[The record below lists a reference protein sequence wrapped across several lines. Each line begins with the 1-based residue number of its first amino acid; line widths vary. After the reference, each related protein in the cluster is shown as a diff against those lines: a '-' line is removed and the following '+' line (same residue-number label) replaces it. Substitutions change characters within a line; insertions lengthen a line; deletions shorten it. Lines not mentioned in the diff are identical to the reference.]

1 MLTDNLHNLDLQLG
15 AAYGGKEVAW
25 RERCIHAN
33 DWRAA
38 LAVPASMHLLFFV
51 TTAVG
56 PLSLNTSS
64 TNVQLLAVQIA
75 ALGAMCW
82 RITPKLMT
90 PKRPLY
96 LSFLLTFVVQMGML
110 LVAFW
115 RGRERHPLWLACWGV
130 YAIGMIAKAAERPK
144 SEVFGFHE
152 VLHACTVLGHACSL
166 LTDFAYAISS

>member
-25 RERCIHAN
+25 RERCIHAR

-38 LAVPASMHLLFFV
+38 LAVPASFHLLFFV

-75 ALGAMCW
+75 ANSSLLLRCGHEPVSTGQRAA
-82 RITPKLMT
+82 
-90 PKRPLY
+90 KRT
-96 LSFLLTFVVQMGML
+96 LTGSLIRWQSVER
-110 LVAFW
+110 A
-115 RGRERHPLWLACWGV
+115 RGRATPDTTPHRH
-130 YAIGMIAKAAERPK
+130 YAVIPSS
-144 SEVFGFHE
+144 SEA
-152 VLHACTVLGHACSL
+152 L
-166 LTDFAYAISS
+166 SSS